1 MFGIVL
7 SMCVQRMLTIMP
19 IRYILPEYPHDG
31 QFYRRSST
39 YGKLSA
45 GDSSSREKKGSWLAK
60 VKSKL
65 QLREEFS

>member
-19 IRYILPEYPHDG
+19 IRYILPEYSHDG

-45 GDSSSREKKGSWLAK
+45 GDSNSREKKGSWLAK